1 MYPTLQ
7 KKICLCPV
15 IRDIYIH
22 NKDNK
27 VIIRDSGKDSSKMPE
42 KRNNDVDNNNNIISN
57 TDRVLIPSTVIKQVI
72 ETSLNM
78 LMPTFKDQVLLDMR
92 NAGLRLDDEIAS
104 YSLSQVRDY
113 FHLAFGADAAD
124 LLLDVVRNTLEKTG
138 QFKKYG

>member
-1 MYPTLQ
+1 
-7 KKICLCPV
+7 
-15 IRDIYIH
+15 
-22 NKDNK
+22 
-27 VIIRDSGKDSSKMPE
+27 MPE
-42 KRNNDVDNNNNIISN
+42 KRNNDVDNDNNNITSN